1 MEISKETPAPSRHD
15 DDGKRD
21 KENKACMYMPIPANG
36 APRIDRRVQQRE
48 KRQRSIAFQQLSNL
62 LVETR
67 WILTNLIVGGRALIR
82 ISKPICDPLDDLT
95 EQFLWYSQVFSA
107 VGVEERVSL
116 VEKLGHV
123 WSARGIALQAATE
136 RSFEAGRDADI
147 ADTEVGDF
155 NLVVAVYN
163 GEDTRHLVGD
173 VCEGRAAVDHLV
185 EDAA

>member
-1 MEISKETPAPSRHD
+1 VYVHADARKWSTKTRQEYS
-15 DDGKRD
+15 D
-21 KENKACMYMPIPANG
+21 KEK
-36 APRIDRRVQQRE
+36 
-48 KRQRSIAFQQLSNL
+48 KKQRSIAFQQLSNL

-67 WILTNLIVGGRALIR
+67 WILTNLIVGRRALIR
-82 ISKPICDPLDDLT
+82 ISKPICDPLDNLA

-107 VGVEERVSL
+107 VWVEERVSL
-116 VEKLGHV
+116 IEELSYV

-136 RSFEAGRDADI
+136 RSFEAGRDANI

-155 NLVVAVYN
+155 DLVVAVDN